1 MAVYSWPTIY
11 NFPQS
16 PQKGFTESVG
26 VNVLRSPT
34 DMGPAK
40 MRRRGQRASI
50 LGVSFILTSQQA
62 TELERFIKS
71 DLKGIYRF
79 TFTHPRTNTSV
90 EVRIVPQSEG
100 EFYKLTYLA
109 PGYWNTDLTFEVLP

>member
-1 MAVYSWPTIY
+1 M
-11 NFPQS
+11 
-16 PQKGFTESVG
+16 
-26 VNVLRSPT
+26 

-40 MRRRGQRASI
+40 MRRRGQRGNI

-62 TELERFIKS
+62 TELDRFIKS
-71 DLKGIYRF
+71 DLKGVYRF

-90 EVRIVPQSEG
+90 EVRIVPQGEG